1 MTVPTTSRFW
11 RYLTVILRWLFVAVS
26 VFLLV
31 RLAGL
36 SIADHLLPKVYTAK
50 AEMLLQPKS
59 GIPLL
64 KPTSPTPTPFQPEFE
79 AIESSDFLLPLIHD
93 LGLDKAWD
101 ARIFQSKDDQLIDSE
116 SLDYMHKI
124 LKLEVKPG
132 TDRVEITASSDLPQ
146 EAADIANAVA
156 DRYKTLR
163 DIEEFERSNQ
173 GNDALKAQITQLEK
187 VVDDKK
193 AALEKMPQD
202 QSSAYLAAQH
212 DLDQQ
217 QSLLDAMNIRLRQDN
232 TDFALQESPVRII
245 CHAQPPEYPT
255 KPNRTVCL
263 VVTTVIAGLLSIMA
277 ASFVELISLFLRAA
291 DGQDV

>member
-1 MTVPTTSRFW
+1 
-11 RYLTVILRWLFVAVS
+11 
-26 VFLLV
+26 VF
-31 RLAGL
+31 
-36 SIADHLLPKVYTAK
+36 TAK

-116 SLDYMHKI
+116 SLDYMHKV

-163 DIEEFERSNQ
+163 ELEDFERNNQ
-173 GNDALKAQITQLEK
+173 GNDALKAQIDRQQK

-202 QSSAYLAAQH
+202 QSSAYLAAKR

-217 QSLLDAMNIRLRQDN
+217 QSLLDALNVHLKQDN
-232 TDFALQESPVRII
+232 SNFALEESPVRII
-245 CHAQPPEYPT
+245 CRAKPPEYPT

-263 VVTTVIAGLLSIMA
+263 VVTTVIAGLLSVMA
-277 ASFVELISLFLRAA
+277 ASFVELISLFLRAGE
-291 DGQDV
+291 GQDV